1 MKYIRIVYSKL
12 IAPLLR
18 PKKIRSKSCTELH
31 RLSNAST
38 VSSSF
43 SSLNY
48 TTLAYSP
55 FISLRIHIYSYPRT
69 VTLSISRH
77 CRYSDFKQLL
87 SELVAGCKDQLLI
100 AYRKK
105 KGREVG
111 VDKDFAVLKGIL
123 NNEVILIT
131 EDCVWRELMIRELRE
146 CDEAEVTVLF
156 VNGLNV

>member
-1 MKYIRIVYSKL
+1 
-12 IAPLLR
+12 
-18 PKKIRSKSCTELH
+18 
-31 RLSNAST
+31 
-38 VSSSF
+38 
-43 SSLNY
+43 
-48 TTLAYSP
+48 
-55 FISLRIHIYSYPRT
+55 
-69 VTLSISRH
+69 
-77 CRYSDFKQLL
+77 
-87 SELVAGCKDQLLI
+87 LVAGCKDQLLI